1 MNSAQ
6 PLEPAESAWFT
17 SSYSGNEGGECVE
30 VAATPGT
37 GTGTGVGD
45 GVGVGTVHVRDS
57 KDRTVPALAF
67 GADAWGAFVALVSLR

>member
-30 VAATPGT
+30 VAAAH
-37 GTGTGVGD
+37 
-45 GVGVGTVHVRDS
+45 GTVHVRDS

-67 GADAWGAFVALVSLR
+67 GADAWDAFVALVSLR

>member
-6 PLEPAESAWFT
+6 PLEPAEPAEPAASAWFT

-37 GTGTGVGD
+37 GTGA
-45 GVGVGTVHVRDS
+45 GTVHVRDS

>member
-6 PLEPAESAWFT
+6 PLEPAEPAEPAESAWFT

-37 GTGTGVGD
+37 GAGI
-45 GVGVGTVHVRDS
+45 VHVRDS

-67 GADAWGAFVALVSLR
+67 GADAWDAFVALVSLR

>member
-6 PLEPAESAWFT
+6 PLEPVEPAASAWFR

-30 VAATPGT
+30 VAASH
-37 GTGTGVGD
+37 
-45 GVGVGTVHVRDS
+45 GTVHVRDS
-57 KDRTVPALAF
+57 KDRAVPALAF

>member
-6 PLEPAESAWFT
+6 SPSPERVWFT

-37 GTGTGVGD
+37 VR
-45 GVGVGTVHVRDS
+45 VRDS
-57 KDRTVPALAF
+57 KDRGVPALAF
-67 GADAWGAFVALVSLR
+67 SADAWDAFVALVSLR

>member
-30 VAATPGT
+30 VAAAHGA
-37 GTGTGVGD
+37 
-45 GVGVGTVHVRDS
+45 VHVRDS
-57 KDRTVPALAF
+57 KDRAVPALAF